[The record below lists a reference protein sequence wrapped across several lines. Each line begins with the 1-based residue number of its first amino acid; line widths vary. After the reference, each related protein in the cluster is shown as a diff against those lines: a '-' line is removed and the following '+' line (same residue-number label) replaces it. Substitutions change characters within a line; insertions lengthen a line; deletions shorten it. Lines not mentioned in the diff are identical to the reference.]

1 MTHPMKSGLAYY
13 IIGTVEQKRALG
25 YKYESQEYQLWR
37 FDQFCI
43 QNYPACVNLTKEIS
57 MHWAE
62 RKGEENKST
71 QEGRI
76 SPVRQLAKY
85 MNSIGKSAF
94 RIPYSIPGKASK
106 YIPHIYTDYELNLF
120 FKEADRF
127 LYDKRY
133 PERHLVMSVI
143 FRLIY
148 CCGLRQSEARNLRVE
163 DVDLERGILRILDS
177 KRRSRFVP
185 LSEDVHLLC
194 RRYNEVVAKIYPF
207 RSWFFQNRHGVCYA
221 DDTLIYMFHQCWNKT
236 GIKITNGNPPRVHD
250 FRHSFSIRRLNLW
263 VKEGKDLNAFLPYLS
278 MYLGHKTFVETDYYL
293 HLTGDFYSTL
303 KDKSIISESLIP
315 EVDDR

>member
-1 MTHPMKSGLAYY
+1 MTHSMKSGLADY
-13 IIGTVEQKRALG
+13 ITGMVEQKRALG

-43 QNYPACVNLTKEIS
+43 QNYPHYTELTKEIA

-76 SPVRQLAKY
+76 SPIRQLAKY
-85 MNSIGKSAF
+85 IYSMGKTAF
-94 RIPYSIPGKASK
+94 MIPRFIPGKAPR
-106 YIPHIYTDYELNLF
+106 YIPHIYTDYELKLF
-120 FKEADRF
+120 FQEADQF
-127 LYDKRY
+127 SYDKRY

-148 CCGLRQSEARNLRVE
+148 CCGLRQSEARNLRME
-163 DVDLERGILRILDS
+163 DVDLENGILRILNS
-177 KRRSRFVP
+177 KSRSRFVP

-194 RRYNEVVAKIYPF
+194 RRYNNAVAEIYPS
-207 RSWFFQNRHGVCYA
+207 RSWFFENRHGVCYT
-221 DDTLIYMFHQCWNKT
+221 DETLGYMFHQCWHRT
-236 GIKITNGNPPRVHD
+236 GIEITNGNPPRIHD

-263 VKEGKDLNAFLPYLS
+263 VKEGKDINAFLPYLS

-293 HLTGDFYSTL
+293 HLTSDFYPVL
-303 KDKSIISESLIP
+303 KDKSTISESLIP
-315 EVDDR
+315 EVDGR